1 MPYCCEENGRGGQK
15 LFCYTML
22 FNFWVVSRS
31 ETPWNDQKNFV
42 LPVSWEYIERKL
54 ASNGQ

>member
-1 MPYCCEENGRGGQK
+1 MLPKKEKSNNQLIEFGIIKWKIKFIFLMPYCCEENGRGGQK

-31 ETPWNDQKNFV
+31 
-42 LPVSWEYIERKL
+42 
-54 ASNGQ
+54 